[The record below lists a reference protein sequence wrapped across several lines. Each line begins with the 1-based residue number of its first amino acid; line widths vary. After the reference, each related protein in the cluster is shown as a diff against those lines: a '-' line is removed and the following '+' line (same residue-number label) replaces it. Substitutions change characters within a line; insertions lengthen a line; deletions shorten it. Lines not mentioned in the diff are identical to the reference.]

1 MNRIASRDIL
11 KTTRLMSKTNHRK
24 IIGLLIFLFTIVS
37 NFAFAQQKNVIFSN
51 DTINKPKAIAIV
63 DVIQEFGKVNEELN
77 LMEQKVAPPQDILK
91 MDSLYLEFKG
101 LYNQEKKRI
110 TEFIS
115 ANPNRQKIETKSK
128 KWIGY
133 KNILRGW
140 ETNMNKYVEKNFQ
153 NLKTIEF
160 EEETWKLTYKNAQEE
175 GVPVDLLLTIE
186 KINTR
191 IKNLKKTI
199 SEHNNRY
206 LRHGARTNS
215 RISDIDAV
223 LNSLENLKQ
232 SEVYD
237 LFYLRHNPLWQSL
250 SSTHEGKERR
260 DEIESINTSL
270 NGVFQ
275 LIKDKENNLFL
286 FFILVIGMILI
297 ILYAKSSFL
306 KFNNDDEKPLFKGYL
321 KSILTERT
329 IPIIVFSVLI
339 TANLFFLNTPRLFN
353 DIIILGL
360 LISSLPI
367 LKPIEHDRFKSIFY
381 FLILFYVLDSI
392 KSYAWFTSPQ
402 YRLYLLFQAT
412 VVLGTYYYFTRPYL
426 ITRKKINTDFAHLV
440 LLLTPIIYIS
450 VIISILS
457 NILGYTNLTDVTL
470 NISTTIGILSMIFY
484 TLFLISES
492 LVFSFIYKHYSLLPN
507 YSKESRHKLEKKVYH
522 AIKVIVIIIWF
533 LYFLNIIDQLKP
545 ISEYLEIALSDPY
558 QIGEITF
565 TLGAIVSFFS
575 ILTVA
580 YLATSFI
587 SFIINDGDG
596 EGVLRYFN
604 FKKGVPSAI
613 SLVLRYVIFCFGFIF
628 ALSVLGIDLS
638 TFNLMA
644 GAVGL
649 GIGFGLQTIISNFIS
664 GLILVF
670 ERPILPGDTVEVNN
684 LFGTVNKIGIRA
696 STISTYDGAEVIVP
710 NNNLISKDLINW
722 TLSSNFKRIE
732 ILIGTAYGSDPNK
745 VLDILLAAAQNCK
758 YTLKDPK
765 SVALF
770 RTFGDSSLNFSLR
783 FWVYFE
789 NGLQAQSDVSIDI
802 YNRFAEAG
810 IQIPFPQRDV
820 NLKGLSPGLGLDSK
834 SIDSEN

>member
-1 MNRIASRDIL
+1 MNRIASRHVL
-11 KTTRLMSKTNHRK
+11 KRTKLMKTTNNHKILRLS
-24 IIGLLIFLFTIVS
+24 IFLLTIVS
-37 NFAFAQQKNVIFSN
+37 NFAFAQQNKVVFSN
-51 DTINKPKAIAIV
+51 DTINKPKAIAVV

-77 LMEQKVAPPQDILK
+77 LMELKVEPPEDILK
-91 MDSLYLEFKG
+91 IDSLYLEFKG
-101 LYNQEKKRI
+101 LYSKEKKRV
-110 TEFIS
+110 TQFIS
-115 ANPNRQKIETKSK
+115 ANPNRQKIATKSK
-128 KWIGY
+128 KWLGY
-133 KNILRGW
+133 KNILSGW
-140 ETNMNKYVEKNFQ
+140 EAHMNQYIEKNFQ
-153 NLKTIEF
+153 NLKTIDF
-160 EEETWKLTYKNAQEE
+160 EEETWKLTYENAQAE

-186 KINTR
+186 KIKTR
-191 IKNLKKTI
+191 IKNLKKSITV
-199 SEHNNRY
+199 SNNRY
-206 LRHGARTNS
+206 LRLGARTNS
-215 RISDIDAV
+215 RMSDVDAV
-223 LNSLENLKQ
+223 LISLENLKQ

-237 LFYLRHNPLWQSL
+237 LFYLRHNRLWESF
-250 SSTHEGKERR
+250 SSPP
-260 DEIESINTSL
+260 
-270 NGVFQ
+270 VFK
-275 LIKDKENNLFL
+275 LLKDKENNLFL
-286 FFILVIGMILI
+286 FLILVIGITLI
-297 ILYAKSSFL
+297 ILYSKSSFL
-306 KFNNDDEKPLFKGYL
+306 KHNKDEKPLFKGYL
-321 KSILTERT
+321 KTILIERT

-339 TANLFFLNTPRLFN
+339 TASLFFLNTPRIFN

-360 LISSLPI
+360 LISSVPI
-367 LKPIEHDRFKSIFY
+367 LKPIENDRFKSIFY

-402 YRLYLLFQAT
+402 YRIYLLFQAA
-412 VVLGTYYYFTRPYL
+412 VVLGTYYYFTRPYFT
-426 ITRKKINTDFAHLV
+426 TRKKINTDFSHLV
-440 LLLTPIIYIS
+440 LLFTPIVYIS
-450 VIISILS
+450 IIISILS

-470 NISTTIGILSMIFY
+470 NISTTIGLLSMIFY
-484 TLFLISES
+484 TVFLISES
-492 LVFSFIYKHYSLLPN
+492 LVFSFIYKHYSLRSN
-507 YSKESRHKLEKKVYH
+507 YSQASRFKIEKKVFK
-522 AIKVIVIIIWF
+522 AIKVIIIIIWF
-533 LYFLNIIDQLKP
+533 LYFLNIIDQLNP
-545 ISEYLEIALSDPY
+545 LSEYLEIALSDPY

-575 ILTVA
+575 ILTVS

-596 EGVLRYFN
+596 DGEGILRYFS

-696 STISTYDGAEVIVP
+696 STIGTYDGAEVIVP

-745 VLDILLAAAQNCK
+745 VLEILLAAAQNCK

-802 YNRFAEAG
+802 YNRLAEAE
-810 IQIPFPQRDV
+810 ISIPFPQRDV
-820 NLKGLSPGLGLDSK
+820 NLKGLSSELGLDSK
-834 SIDSEN
+834 SIDPQN